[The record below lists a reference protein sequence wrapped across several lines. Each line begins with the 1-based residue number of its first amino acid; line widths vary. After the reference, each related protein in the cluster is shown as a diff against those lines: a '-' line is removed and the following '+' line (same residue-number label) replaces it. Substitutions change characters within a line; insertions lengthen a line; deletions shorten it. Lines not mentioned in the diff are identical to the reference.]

1 MNDLT
6 VLRITAPTAQ
16 SDTLELLLEEL
27 GIDMSSWH
35 EDGAPTCRFERFCET
50 PDEAKRQQNRIL
62 ERLRP
67 LDPDGAISVQTELLE
82 DRNWKESWKDFFH
95 AERVSERIVIKPTW
109 ETVDTSP
116 TDCVIEID
124 PGMSFGT
131 GQHATTRACLV
142 FLDRLSLEC
151 PDATF
156 LDLGCGSGILS
167 IAATKLGLSRITA
180 FDVDPTAV
188 EIANENAAL
197 NHASNAI
204 HSGVRSVEV
213 LDLDQPFDIVA
224 ANILAPILLQHAESI
239 AAAVAPTPRARLIL
253 AGILT
258 TQYDDVRKRYE
269 DLGFVEVDRI
279 TDAEW
284 TSGLF
289 HRT

>member
-6 VLRITAPTAQ
+6 VLRITAPTTR
-16 SDTLELLLEEL
+16 SDELDLLLEAL

-50 PDEAKRQQNRIL
+50 PEEASRQQMRIQ
-62 ERLRP
+62 ERLRS
-67 LDPDGAISVQTELLE
+67 LDPDGSISVDTEPLE
-82 DRNWKESWKDFFH
+82 DRDWKESWKDFFH
-95 AERVSERIVIKPTW
+95 TERVSERIVIKPTW
-109 ETVDTSP
+109 ETADTSP

-131 GQHATTRACLV
+131 GQHATTRACLI
-142 FLDRLSLEC
+142 FIDRLSREY
-151 PDATF
+151 PNATF

-167 IAATKLGLSRITA
+167 IAATQLGLSHVTA

-188 EIANENAAL
+188 EIANKNAAL
-197 NHASNAI
+197 NHVSNAI
-204 HSGVRSVEV
+204 HSGVRSVEA

-239 AAAVAPTPRARLIL
+239 AAAVTSASDAHLIL

-258 TQYDDVRKRYE
+258 TQYDDVIKRYE
-269 DLGFVEVDRI
+269 KLGFTEADRI
-279 TDAEW
+279 TEAEW

-289 HRT
+289 RRT